1 MAKIGL
7 LLVVLIVCVLAL
19 ILLAAYARPQLEEF
33 KTRQLEA
40 EARIV
45 EAQAVWAEADAEARV
60 QINDRNK
67 DFATIPTVSCISV
80 LAVLVGGLMVG
91 LVLFFSGRGLV

>member
-7 LLVVLIVCVLAL
+7 LLVILIVCVLAL
-19 ILLAAYARPQLEEF
+19 ILLAAYARPQLEEMQ
-33 KTRQLEA
+33 TRQLEA
-40 EARIV
+40 QARIV

-67 DFATIPTVSCISV
+67 DFATIPTLMCGSGALV
-80 LAVLVGGLMVG
+80 LAGASLVIM
-91 LVLFFSGRGLV
+91 LFFFGGSMLR